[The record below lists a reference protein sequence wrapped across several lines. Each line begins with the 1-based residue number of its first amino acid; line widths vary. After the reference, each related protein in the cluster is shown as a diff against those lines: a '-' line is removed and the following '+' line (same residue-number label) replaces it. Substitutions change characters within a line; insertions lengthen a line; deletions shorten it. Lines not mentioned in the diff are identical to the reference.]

1 MSCAAAAR
9 ARRRGAGVSDTPL
22 TPKQQ
27 RFIAEY
33 LIDLNATRAYIRAGY
48 SVKGARVSASRLLAN
63 ANVAAAVAAGQAVHI
78 ERAGIKKARVLEE
91 YRRIAFL
98 DPRGFWEKVQIVAV
112 PGGPVVTIVR
122 LRSITDLDAEHA
134 AALAGFEAVI
144 KGVAGGDGVTD
155 LVYKIKFWD
164 KLEALNALAQHLG
177 LLKNQ
182 MEVTGME
189 ELFARLDAGRARNAA
204 RKKP

>member
-1 MSCAAAAR
+1 MSN
-9 ARRRGAGVSDTPL
+9 TPL

-48 SVKGARVSASRLLAN
+48 SAKGAKTSASHLLAN
-63 ANVAAAVAAGQAVHI
+63 PNVSAAVRAGQAVHL
-78 ERAGIKKARVLEE
+78 ERAGITKQRVLEE

-98 DPRGFWEKVQIVAV
+98 DPRGYWEKVEIVAV
-112 PGGPVVTIVR
+112 PGGSVVAIVR
-122 LRSITDLDAEHA
+122 LRVITDLDAEHA

-144 KGVAGGDGVTD
+144 KNAAAGDGATD
-155 LVYKIKFWD
+155 LVHKIKFWN
-164 KLEALNALAQHLG
+164 KLDALNALAQHLG

-182 MEVTGME
+182 MEVTGLE
-189 ELFARLDAGRARNAA
+189 DLFARLDAGRARNAP
-204 RKKP
+204 RKEP